1 MNDFQI
7 RLRKEKLRCDNCIL
21 QSHREYIYESALIKS
36 DCDVIITYHSRKG
49 NGVTESALVGL
60 GFDCDIAYRTSH
72 CAISR

>member
-7 RLRKEKLRCDNCIL
+7 RLRKEKLRCDNRIL
-21 QSHREYIYESALIKS
+21 QSHREDIYKSALIES
-36 DCDVIITYHSRKG
+36 DCDVIITYHSHKE
-49 NGVTESALVGL
+49 NGITESALVGS